1 MSERPDP
8 YHQLLPLA
16 DHLRPSMILGV
27 LFLVAAVV
35 VIPMRAS
42 SLASAKSV
50 DRLVALAEWPNSSE
64 LMMIGLLL
72 IVVARLGI
80 IADRL
85 AQRPPGE

>member
-16 DHLRPSMILGV
+16 DHLRPSMILGIV
-27 LFLVAAVV
+27 FLAAAVV
-35 VIPMRAS
+35 VIPMRSS
-42 SLASAKSV
+42 SLAAAKGV
-50 DRLVALAEWPNSSE
+50 DRLVTLAEWPHSSE
-64 LMMIGLLL
+64 LMIIGLLL

-85 AQRPPGE
+85 AQRP